1 MIGLMCLKELM
12 LTKSMVL
19 RKCIICDYWYLVD
32 INSRRQPNVCDGCH
46 GSMDKALV
54 LMILQLLL
62 LKEMIIEFVFC
73 I

>member
-19 RKCIICDYWYLVD
+19 RECIICDYWYLAD
-32 INSRRQPNVCDGCH
+32 INFRRQPKVYDGCH
-46 GSMDKALV
+46 GSMEKALV
-54 LMILQLLL
+54 LMILKLLL